1 MNRTTLA
8 ISGVAAL
15 SVLALA
21 SACAPGSNSDQPTKK
36 PTSAVST
43 DVAKAGKVTLTVWDQ
58 EVRGGQDA
66 SIKTLNAEF
75 EKKYPNVTIKRVS
88 KSFPNLKDTLKLA
101 LSGENPPDVVEANQ
115 GYGDM
120 GAFVQAGM
128 LLPLNP
134 YADVYGWRDRYP
146 KTLLDLNSFTPDG
159 KSFGQGNLYG
169 VSRTGEIV
177 GVYYSKKKLKQY
189 GLSKPETWADF
200 TSALAKIK
208 SKGDL
213 PVSMGSKGD
222 DAYTLIHLFGVIQ
235 DRSAPK
241 QDIADT
247 VFGKSGMSWDTPE
260 NKKAAATLADWA
272 KKGYI
277 TPGTN
282 GTGFDQAASD
292 FAHGKATF
300 LITGTWMTPDLEK
313 TMKGDLGFMAPPPA
327 AAGETPYT
335 TGGEGLPWAITAKS
349 KHPDVAAAYLDFMTN
364 AHAADVTA
372 QNGDLPAIPPESAKP
387 SPGAQSDVFAAWQ
400 QLSEGDGFVPYL
412 DYTTPT
418 FYDTLTAQFQQLV
431 GGKTSP
437 DQCIGALQK
446 DYSEFQQK
454 R

>member
-21 SACAPGSNSDQPTKK
+21 SACAPGSNSGQPSKK

-66 SIKTLNAEF
+66 SIKTLNDEF
-75 EKKYPNVTIKRVS
+75 QKKYPNVKIKRVS
-88 KSFPNLKDTLKLA
+88 KSFTNLKDTLKLA
-101 LSGENPPDVVEANQ
+101 LSGKNPPDVVEANQ

-128 LLPLNP
+128 LLPLNS
-134 YADVYGWRDRYP
+134 YADVYGWRQRYP
-146 KTLLDLNSFTPDG
+146 KTLLDLNSFTSDG
-159 KSFGQGNLYG
+159 KKFGQGNLYG

-177 GVYYSKKKLKQY
+177 GVYYSKKKLKQA
-189 GLSKPETWADF
+189 GLSKPATWADF
-200 TSALAKIK
+200 TSDLAKM
-208 SKGDL
+208 KGKDTL

-235 DRSAPK
+235 DRSAAK
-241 QDIADT
+241 QDIVDT
-247 VFGKSGMSWDTPE
+247 VFGKGGKSWDTPA
-260 NKKAAATLADWA
+260 NKKAATTLGEWA

-292 FAHGKATF
+292 FAHGKSAF
-300 LITGTWMTPDLEK
+300 LITGTWETPDLQK
-313 TMKGDLGFMAPPPA
+313 TMKGDLGFFAPPPTS
-327 AAGETPYT
+327 AGAMPYT
-335 TGGEGLPWAITAKS
+335 TGGEGLPWSITAKS
-349 KHPDVAAAYLDFMTN
+349 KHPDVAAAYLDFMSN

-372 QNGDLPAIPPESAKP
+372 QNGDLPAVSPASAKP
-387 SPGAQSDVFAAWQ
+387 APGAQTDVFNAWTR
-400 QLSEGDGFVPYL
+400 LSKGNGFVPYL

-418 FYDTLTAQFQQLV
+418 FYDTLTSQFQQLV
-431 GGKTSP
+431 GGKTTP
-437 DQCIGALQK
+437 DRCVGALQK
-446 DYSEFQQK
+446 DYSGFEGK